1 MTEWIV
7 SCDSCPYRQRFQNQS
22 QTHQDVARHAAE
34 NPRHHPKVSKE
45 ER

>member
-7 SCDSCPYRQRFQNQS
+7 SCDSCPYRQRFPNQS
-22 QTHQDVARHAAE
+22 HAHQDVARHAAE
-34 NPRHHPKVSKE
+34 NPRHNPKVSEE

>member
-7 SCDSCPYRQRFQNQS
+7 SCDSCPYRQRFQTQS
-22 QTHQDVARHAAE
+22 QAHQDVARHAPE
-34 NPRHHPKVSKE
+34 NLRHSSKVSEE

>member
-7 SCDSCPYRQRFQNQS
+7 SCDSCPYRQRFQTRS
-22 QTHQDVARHAAE
+22 QADQNVARHATE
-34 NPRHHPKVSKE
+34 NPRHNPKVSEE